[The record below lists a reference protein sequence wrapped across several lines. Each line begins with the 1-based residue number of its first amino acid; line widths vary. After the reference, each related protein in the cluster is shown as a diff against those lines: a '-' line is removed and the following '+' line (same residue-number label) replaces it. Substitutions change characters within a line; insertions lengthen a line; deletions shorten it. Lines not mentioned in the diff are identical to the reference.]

1 MGVGVGDR
9 GVVDGRKCWMVVE
22 MVPHGSTAPPRLR
35 PRPRSPFP
43 FLPSLPSLPRAP
55 GSGRQRLGSQKP
67 IPLSPSRICGD
78 KYKYIYLYNKQTEK
92 EKEKKKKKKKKEG
105 PDSRSDWGRGED
117 GILPSASKI
126 TFAWLSI
133 VFIRTSDTE
142 DISNIE

>member
-1 MGVGVGDR
+1 M
-9 GVVDGRKCWMVVE
+9 
-22 MVPHGSTAPPRLR
+22 
-35 PRPRSPFP
+35 
-43 FLPSLPSLPRAP
+43 
-55 GSGRQRLGSQKP
+55 
-67 IPLSPSRICGD
+67 
-78 KYKYIYLYNKQTEK
+78 EK

-117 GILPSASKI
+117 GIVPFASKI